1 MKKLVCLLIA
11 CLVCT
16 ACAAPTAGGG
26 EGDVTSQT
34 VPTEHLIDADITKVL
49 SAQQVGDVLQ
59 VRVAASDALEY
70 GTQLRFSSDDGRVT
84 VDLTMAEG
92 TLADLQALGSTEGF
106 SAAPNLPREAFWH
119 AAGRELLLWY
129 DGYWLSIAVSMPDAS
144 GDQLLVC
151 ARALARTAIENIA

>member
-1 MKKLVCLLIA
+1 MKKLVCLLLA

-16 ACAAPTAGGG
+16 ACAAPASGGG
-26 EGDVTSQT
+26 NGDITSQT
-34 VPTEHLIDADITKVL
+34 VPTEHLIDADITRVL
-49 SAQQVGDVLQ
+49 SARQASDALG
-59 VRVAASDALEY
+59 VAVTASDALEY
-70 GTQLRFSSDDGRVT
+70 GTQLRFSSEDGRVT
-84 VDLTMAEG
+84 LDLTMAEG

-106 SAAPNLPREAFWH
+106 TAAPNLPREAFWH

-151 ARALARTAIENIA
+151 ARSLARTAIENLG